1 MKGNRAKLKTEKQ
14 GIRLTMSVDNSFS
27 NIYQRFCSLVR
38 QVEIMSPLLSN
49 LGVSISLQSKFY
61 SLEIMQIETKKRVE
75 QTFVTYN
82 NEKGHQDH
90 IVLNKLGKDIN
101 ESIAYFEAYL
111 NAFYSLFQIIAKV
124 TPYFFNDEK
133 LKENVLHGEFAK
145 EMEIFHN
152 CPTLDLDYANYLETM
167 AWYRELMYNRHAVTH
182 HVAVFLAF
190 DKEHIVF
197 IDMPKKRI
205 DFFEQD
211 KPNKKLTDYIE
222 KNWSSL
228 FEYLDFYERHF
239 KDFKIIADQLG
250 ELEFIK
256 KATAK

>member
-1 MKGNRAKLKTEKQ
+1 MAVG
-14 GIRLTMSVDNSFS
+14 NSFS
-27 NIYQRFCSLVR
+27 EIYQRFYSLVR
-38 QVEIMSPLLSN
+38 QVEMMSPLLTN
-49 LGVSISLQSKFY
+49 LGLSTSLQSKFY
-61 SLEIMQIETKKRVE
+61 SLELMQIETKKRVE
-75 QTFVTYN
+75 QTFATYK
-82 NEKGHQDH
+82 NEKAQQDH
-90 IVLNKLGKDIN
+90 IVLKELGKNLN

-133 LKENVLHGEFAK
+133 LRKNVMHGEFAK
-145 EMEIFHN
+145 EIEIFHN

-167 AWYRELMYNRHAVTH
+167 TWYSELMYNRHAVTH

-205 DFFEQD
+205 DFFEQG
-211 KPNKKLTDYIE
+211 KPNKKLIDYIE

-239 KDFKIIADQLG
+239 RDFKIIAYQLE

-256 KATAK
+256 KATTKC